1 MTNVTCLGPWEG
13 GAEAMLQCVIN
24 GPPNKRNVLS
34 SLGASHASTVCPP
47 ETRVRVKGGEEGG
60 LTVVRSSRKFCRVG
74 EISDGPMDS
83 GPASLVVCS
92 LLTSSDLD
100 RSAAGRTLSRALLG
114 RFSWPW
120 PQSNFHAGTGCWPLL
135 ACPRGLCG
143 LDTWTSRQYTP
154 SRSQQQKSK
163 SLAGWVLTSSV
174 PAQECLART
183 LSSSHNAR
191 AIIRNK
197 GPLNHGLTM
206 LSEAATWGR
215 M

>member
-1 MTNVTCLGPWEG
+1 
-13 GAEAMLQCVIN
+13 MLQCVIN

-120 PQSNFHAGTGCWPLL
+120 PQSNFHAGTGCWPFAGLP
-135 ACPRGLCG
+135 PRNSAVSTPGH
-143 LDTWTSRQYTP
+143 LDNTHRPDHS
-154 SRSQQQKSK
+154 SK
-163 SLAGWVLTSSV
+163 SPSLLLDG
-174 PAQECLART
+174 C
-183 LSSSHNAR
+183 
-191 AIIRNK
+191 
-197 GPLNHGLTM
+197 
-206 LSEAATWGR
+206 
-215 M
+215 

>member
-1 MTNVTCLGPWEG
+1 
-13 GAEAMLQCVIN
+13 MLQCVIN

-34 SLGASHASTVCPP
+34 SLGASHASTVLLA
-47 ETRVRVKGGEEGG
+47 RDKSQSQGGRGRWPDSCAQQSQVLQGG
-60 LTVVRSSRKFCRVG
+60 RDLRWANGLRARKPCRLFPAHIFGSRPLGSRG
-74 EISDGPMDS
+74 
-83 GPASLVVCS
+83 
-92 LLTSSDLD
+92 
-100 RSAAGRTLSRALLG
+100 RGRTLSRALLG